1 MIVIKKEKYCIPV
14 AEEMVVTVEGM
25 LSASGRQIDDG
36 WEDWDENDNY

>member
-25 LSASGRQIDDG
+25 LSASGRQIHDG
-36 WEDWDENDNY
+36 WEDWNEDDNY